1 MLVASLDP
9 EIYLKSQRTQ
19 RRMIG
24 MLIVA
29 IGDAFAGDVAVQR
42 LAGHRLA
49 VESTAHDAVERLSRV
64 FGVRAVETVSKV
76 RFSDVADLAEKV
88 ADQFADEVRDRTFA
102 VRPHR
107 LGSHDW
113 SSQDLAVASGALLVE
128 AGGRV
133 DLTDPATTVQIRV
146 VDDEAYLT
154 HAVMPGVGGL
164 PAGTQGKAL
173 ALFSGGIDSP
183 VAAYLIAQRGVA
195 LDYLHFS
202 LGCGQ
207 ADHAAGIAHLLDE
220 QYGAGTDP
228 VLHVVD
234 LEPAVAEMQRRVPAR
249 ERQMALKGV
258 MYKVAEGVA
267 AADTDVRALVNGE
280 SLGQVST
287 QTLDN
292 ISALDRLI
300 EMPVLRPLVGLA
312 KDAIVARA
320 RDIGTLEVSSRTRE
334 TCNISGGARVS
345 VSMSPGKLSALMS
358 DLDDVV
364 EQSVLTNK
372 SMRLSDWMP
381 GS

>member
-258 MYKVAEGVA
+258 MYKVAEGIA